1 MINNFSSQLKCIT
14 LKIENY
20 NCKLISQTELHI
32 QVHHEEL
39 PSIRIFPSLQT
50 EKDKETERRRSDP
63 DRTIFVYECPVYRTE
78 SRKGEVDQST
88 GKSKNFI
95 FCLEMTSEKPSDHW
109 IDRGVA
115 SIAQINS

>member
-1 MINNFSSQLKCIT
+1 M
-14 LKIENY
+14 
-20 NCKLISQTELHI
+20 
-32 QVHHEEL
+32 HHEEL

-95 FCLEMTSEKPSDHW
+95 LCLEMTSEKPSDHW

-115 SIAQINS
+115 SIAQINSWCYLTTYINLSKYFMIVLVC